1 MDEISHGQDRAPRLG
16 LASLPWLSSLSS
28 AWSSLPTELRVAWAG
43 AGVLIGAGALVVATL
58 VGGHDGSLRPVPPA
72 PSLTPGAGA
81 ASPASMAAGAPGT
94 AVVGCNEDGWWNLGG
109 GWQADSVRDGPV
121 WLIGARATGYARV
134 IGGLVPAPGAGPGTV
149 PAAGQGARAGPQAGT
164 ASVPL
169 ADDGGSVAT
178 GPPRTWLMVVHVD
191 PGATVVLRAA
201 DGSASYFQF
210 FDGDP
215 VGPYEPADGNQ
226 GLEFQACQRPG
237 AARAGWV
244 DIYNVGFSIAPGRSA
259 AVEVLSP
266 GSDPAWLTFTAPSS
280 S

>member
-1 MDEISHGQDRAPRLG
+1 
-16 LASLPWLSSLSS
+16 
-28 AWSSLPTELRVAWAG
+28 
-43 AGVLIGAGALVVATL
+43 
-58 VGGHDGSLRPVPPA
+58 
-72 PSLTPGAGA
+72 
-81 ASPASMAAGAPGT
+81 MAAGARRT

-109 GWQADSVRDGPV
+109 GWQADSVRAGPV

-134 IGGLVPAPGAGPGTV
+134 SGGLVPAPGAGPGTV
-149 PAAGQGARAGPQAGT
+149 PAAGQKAGAGPPAGT
-164 ASVPL
+164 ASEPL
-169 ADDGGSVAT
+169 VDDGGSVAT

-191 PGATVVLRAA
+191 PGATVALRVAG
-201 DGSASYFQF
+201 GSASYFQF

-215 VGPYEPADGNQ
+215 VGPYQPADGNQ
-226 GLEFQACQRPG
+226 GLEFQACQRAG
-237 AARAGWV
+237 TARAGWI